1 MLIKEKDWK
10 GIAGFFG
17 LGLTILLPYL
27 IRNVLISGW
36 LVYPFT
42 FIDFFAVDW
51 KIPREIADYD
61 AREIQVWGR
70 GLYDVARY
78 GEPAWKWMKDW
89 FPMQTLLDKLF
100 IMSGAAAVPISCG
113 AWLIH
118 AVKREEKQ
126 RDLML
131 AAVTVNVSF
140 VGYFLR
146 LSSDMD
152 AFMYGWQRR

>member
-27 IRNVLISGW
+27 IRNVLVSGW

-78 GEPAWKWMKDW
+78 DEPAWKWMKDW
-89 FPMQTLLDKLF
+89 FPMQTSLDKLF
-100 IMSGAAAVPISCG
+100 IMSGAISPS
-113 AWLIH
+113 LH
-118 AVKREEKQ
+118 
-126 RDLML
+126 
-131 AAVTVNVSF
+131 S
-140 VGYFLR
+140 
-146 LSSDMD
+146 LSAITPAPQM
-152 AFMYGWQRR
+152 